1 MFTPGLP
8 QILIVLIIVLV
19 FFGNRI
25 PQTMR
30 SLGLGM
36 NEFKKGLDGVDEKAK
51 DDEHKPQEA
60 EENEKTNA

>member
-36 NEFKKGLDGVDEKAK
+36 NEFKKGLDGVDEKMK
-51 DDEHKPQEA
+51 EDDNNSQES
-60 EENEKTNA
+60 EQNEKTNA